1 MIQLL
6 YLLALLL
13 CFTPL
18 LPGLLG
24 LLLPAISWLPPL
36 GYHSP
41 DLTAFGLVNDWPGLS
56 ATIGLTLFTGL
67 GSTLLALLF
76 TYFILRRYWDTSRW
90 QWLENTLSPML
101 ALPHVAF
108 AIGFAF
114 LFAPSGWFYRLLEW
128 VGLHHQQ
135 GFSIIQ
141 DPYGIGLLLALAIK
155 ETPFLLLMSIPV
167 LQQLQ
172 PSRLIAVSAS
182 LGYNHKQSWLR
193 VILPQWL
200 PKLRLPIFA
209 VAAYGLSVVDVA
221 LIIGPSRPTTLAVL
235 VWQWFNE
242 PDLQQ
247 LPRAAVGAL
256 LLLITTLLV
265 LGLFRASEWLL
276 LSHHRR
282 WLLKGPSQ
290 STTRRKL
297 TRRTWPHHLIPLYA
311 PFILLPILV
320 IPILAVWSFAQRWRF
335 PDLLPS
341 RFSTRF
347 WLQELAP
354 LLELSANSILL
365 ALTTSTIALILAIGC
380 LEYRQTH
387 HRGLPGWLI
396 AIPLVVP
403 QLSLLFGV
411 QVATYLV
418 PGQHYWLWVMW
429 SHLFFVF
436 PYLYLTLDGAWRSY
450 DVRLDQ
456 CSRSLGMSGWQT
468 WWHIKRPQVQPAILM
483 GLAVGIS
490 VSLAQYL
497 STQMLGAGRINTV
510 TTEAVALAS
519 GQDRRVSAIYG
530 LLQGVLPF
538 LFFSM
543 ALVTNRLTTHY
554 QHYRQSTQ
562 QQRSTHTDDTVCDK
576 PHYK

>member
-6 YLLALLL
+6 YVIALLL

-41 DLTAFGLVNDWPGLS
+41 DLTAFGLVSAWPGLS
-56 ATIGLTLFTGL
+56 TSICLTLFTGI
-67 GSTLLALLF
+67 GSSWLALLF
-76 TYFILRRYWDTSRW
+76 SFFILRRYWDTSRW

-114 LFAPSGWFYRLLEW
+114 LFSPSGWIYRLLEW
-128 VGLHHQQ
+128 VGINTQQ
-135 GFSIIQ
+135 GLSIIQ

-172 PSRLIAVSAS
+172 TSRLNAVSAS
-182 LGYNHKQSWLR
+182 LGYDHKQSWLR
-193 VILPQWL
+193 VVLPLLL
-200 PKLRLPIFA
+200 PKLRLPLFA

-256 LLLITTLLV
+256 LLLTITLVV
-265 LGLFRASEWLL
+265 LGGFRAIEWLL

-282 WLLKGPSQ
+282 WLLKGALPRKGSQ
-290 STTRRKL
+290 PA
-297 TRRTWPHHLIPLYA
+297 WFHQLIPLYT

-320 IPILAVWSFAQRWRF
+320 VPILTVWSFAQRWRF
-335 PDLLPS
+335 PELFPS

-347 WLQELAP
+347 WQQELEP
-354 LLELSANSILL
+354 LLQLSTNSILL
-365 ALTTSTIALILAIGC
+365 ALISSAIALILAIGC
-380 LEYRQTH
+380 LEYRQKH
-387 HRGLPGWLI
+387 HRGLPNWLI

-411 QVATYLV
+411 QVATYLI
-418 PGQHYWLWVMW
+418 PGQHYWLWVVW

-456 CSRSLGMSGWQT
+456 CSRSLGMTGWQT
-468 WWHIKRPQVQPAILM
+468 WWQIKRPQVQPAILM

-497 STQMLGAGRINTV
+497 STQMLGAGRISTV

-519 GQDRRVSAIYG
+519 GQDRRVTAIYG

-538 LFFSM
+538 IFFSM
-543 ALVTNRLTTHY
+543 AFVTNRLTTHY
-554 QHYRQSTQ
+554 QHHRHTTQ
-562 QQRSTHTDDTVCDK
+562 QQRSTHQDDTVCNK
-576 PHYK
+576 PHCK